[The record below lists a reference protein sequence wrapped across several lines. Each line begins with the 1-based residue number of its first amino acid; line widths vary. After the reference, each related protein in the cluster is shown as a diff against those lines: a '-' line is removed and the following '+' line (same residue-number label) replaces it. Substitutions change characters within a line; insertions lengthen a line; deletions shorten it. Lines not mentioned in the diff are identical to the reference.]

1 MLQTFSTNP
10 SVVFATMLSK
20 QHVGL
25 VSARRGDWIATRVEP
40 SARDGAGCRISA
52 GQAAEGS
59 GCNKTTSGATPGGP
73 PTRYVEPVPSVAA
86 EAQAEAAIMAC
97 QTQQR
102 SHQQQLQHS
111 LSSSLVKV
119 RGRRLLGLRGGVR
132 PVLGAGVS
140 VPGSCARTA

>member
-97 QTQQR
+97 RKLKLT
-102 SHQQQLQHS
+102 QLQQS
-111 LSSSLVKV
+111 DQQPPVKV
-119 RGRRLLGLRGGVR
+119 RGMRLLGLRGGFR